1 MPCLTACSISVMND
15 QKGYRVCSTK
25 GLLYAFGVLCV
36 VMFASVF
43 VYWYQVNELFTLSM
57 KLTDNVKEFY
67 EKDAKAF
74 IDVLKIS
81 GYDNEQETAGKKS
94 GAGNLVSKNTL
105 STTAKSIK
113 SSGKL
118 PSKQTAN
125 SATKV
130 KSKSVERDRTDNCE
144 TCFRHDFNYIL
155 DNDQIC
161 ARDDKSPEI
170 DLVVLIFTIH
180 KNRLERETIRKTWLT
195 YAKNNSLTSNIR
207 YAFLLGAPADP
218 NMDKIVREEFDIFKD
233 ILQEDFKD
241 AYSNL
246 TYKTM
251 MAYKWASTKC
261 KDAKFVMKT
270 DDDMYVNIPNIMTTL
285 KNHKEKLQTSVG
297 GACHQVAKPIRDHRS
312 KWYASK
318 KSFPGSNYPGFCSGT
333 GYVTSMNVATK
344 VFGVSQ
350 HVPFFHLEDVYV
362 ALCIKRLG
370 YKLVAIPGFNA
381 ARFKPDPCIYH
392 GNSIRTSHQVPPD
405 MMEKMWFGKC
415 DKPV

>member
-1 MPCLTACSISVMND
+1 MSGFGMPCLTACSVAIMND
-15 QKGYRVCSTK
+15 QKACRVFSTR

-43 VYWYQVNELFTLSM
+43 VYWYHVNELFTLSV

-74 IDVLKIS
+74 INVLKMS
-81 GYDNEQETAGKKS
+81 GFDNENSKSEKTPGKS
-94 GAGNLVSKNTL
+94 ASKNSSSAIVKMP
-105 STTAKSIK
+105 STSPAKSTAKLSI
-113 SSGKL
+113 
-118 PSKQTAN
+118 Q
-125 SATKV
+125 
-130 KSKSVERDRTDNCE
+130 KSKPPQDRQDNCE
-144 TCFRHDFNYIL
+144 TCFTHNFNYIL

-161 ARDDKSPEI
+161 ARTDKSPEI
-170 DLVVLIFTIH
+170 DIVILIFTIH
-180 KNRLERETIRKTWLT
+180 KNRLQRETIRKTWLT
-195 YAKNNSLTSNIR
+195 YAKNNSVDSNIR

-218 NMDKIVREEFDIFKD
+218 NMDKIVKEEFDIFRD

-241 AYSNL
+241 VYSNL

-261 KDAKFVMKT
+261 KEAKFVMKT
-270 DDDMYVNIPNIMTTL
+270 DDDMYVNVPNIMITV
-285 KNHKEKLQTSVG
+285 KNHKEKLQTNVG

-344 VFGVSQ
+344 VFEVSQ

-370 YKLVAIPGFNA
+370 YKLLAIPGFNA
-381 ARFKPDPCIYH
+381 GRFKPDPCIYH
-392 GNSIRTSHQVPPD
+392 GNTIRTSHQVPPD

-415 DKPV
+415 SHSS

>member
-1 MPCLTACSISVMND
+1 MPCLTACTVSVMND
-15 QKGYRVCSTK
+15 HNKKGGRTCTTK
-25 GLLYAFGVLCV
+25 SLLYAFLGLCV

-43 VYWYQVNELFTLSM
+43 VYWYHVSELFTLSVQ
-57 KLTDNVKEFY
+57 LTDNVKEFY
-67 EKDAKAF
+67 EKDAKQF
-74 IDVLKIS
+74 LKVLKLS
-81 GYDNEQETAGKKS
+81 GFENEETKSNKGPPVGK
-94 GAGNLVSKNTL
+94 LVSVTT
-105 STTAKSIK
+105 STTTGKTV
-113 SSGKL
+113 KL
-118 PSKQTAN
+118 P
-125 SATKV
+125 V
-130 KSKSVERDRTDNCE
+130 KSPAKVPTKPPSNRQDNCE
-144 TCFRHDFNYIL
+144 MCFNHNFNYIL

-161 ARDDKSPEI
+161 ARNDKSPEI
-170 DLVVLIFTIH
+170 DVVVLIFTVH
-180 KNRLERETIRKTWLT
+180 KNRVQRETIRKTWLT
-195 YAKNNSLTSNIR
+195 YAKNNSLDSNVR

-218 NMDKIVREEFDIFKD
+218 NMNKIVKEEFDIFKD

-270 DDDMYVNIPNIMTTL
+270 DDDMYVNIPNILTTL
-285 KNHKEKLQTSVG
+285 KNHKEKLQTQVG

-318 KSFPGSNYPGFCSGT
+318 KSFPASNYPGFCSGT

-344 VFGVSQ
+344 VFEVSQ

-362 ALCIKRLG
+362 ALCIKKLG
-370 YKLVAIPGFNA
+370 YKLLAIPGFNA
-381 ARFKPDPCIYH
+381 GRFKPDPCIYH
-392 GNSIRTSHQVPPD
+392 GNTMMTSHQVPPD

-415 DKPV
+415 AKRG